1 MQWTIECC
9 LSGWSRGFQPG
20 VRGPLVV
27 RDGIAGGP
35 RHEPMLISSPLT
47 FFIFIKYL
55 GPSTY
60 LCLNS
65 QVALPK
71 ILMQTHIQRR
81 NYTDKY
87 YRQNMCARGGG
98 VAAVTNM
105 KKNGTVKCFGNHWHI
120 SGPRITFWSEWWSL
134 GQNQLKTP

>member
-1 MQWTIECC
+1 MFSCSTCSHVIMIPHVLMFSC
-9 LSGWSRGFQPG
+9 SHVIMIPHVPMFYIRGFQPG

-27 RDGIAGGP
+27 RNGIAGGQ
-35 RHEPMLISSPLT
+35 RHEPMLVSSPLT

-87 YRQNMCARGGG
+87 YRQNMCAGGRGRGGG
-98 VAAVTNM
+98 
-105 KKNGTVKCFGNHWHI
+105 G
-120 SGPRITFWSEWWSL
+120 
-134 GQNQLKTP
+134 